1 MTYAEMEAELLALR
15 AELDAQAARATARDT
30 EWRRLGLI
38 AKASSILSSLA
49 GLGFIITN
57 LMVSRTPPDTNFHD
71 QLVIMSIFFILL
83 AVPLMII
90 GQALHRP
97 VRS

>member
-1 MTYAEMEAELLALR
+1 MTQTEMEAELLALR
-15 AELDAQAARATARDT
+15 SELNTQAVRTEARDI

-57 LMVSRTPPDTNFHD
+57 LMVSRTPASANFQD
-71 QLVIMSIFFILL
+71 QLVMMSILFIML

>member
-1 MTYAEMEAELLALR
+1 MMQSEIETELRALR
-15 AELDAQAARATARDT
+15 SELDAHAAGTKARDI

-38 AKASSILSSLA
+38 AKASSILSSLT

-57 LMVSRTPPDTNFHD
+57 LLRTSPNTNFHD
-71 QLVIMSIFFILL
+71 QLVMMSIFFILL

-97 VRS
+97 ARS